1 MGKKVI
7 VCAHHGAS
15 HDFPENTI
23 PAFIIKSPLGR
34 KAPAFRL
41 GI

>member
-7 VCAHHGAS
+7 VCAHRGAS

-23 PAFIIKSPLGR
+23 PAFIT
-34 KAPAFRL
+34 FRSRL
-41 GI
+41 K